1 METYSTQA
9 FSQQNTYTFATEEP
23 TPPPITISSSFD
35 SQVSELLLPVTDDAT
50 VSKQRPNINFGD
62 TQALAVD
69 GGIPTTT
76 RGDSNGETFASLL
89 KFDISLIDPSRAV
102 ESLMLK
108 LYVVEG
114 CQSGGTFA
122 TTSDTSWTSSTITWE
137 TAPEADGEWLESLS
151 SIDTGAWIDVDIT
164 KALSWHD
171 AASAF
176 IAPYISIRI
185 ESDENSRCLYSS
197 MESGDSLSPRL
208 IVRYMEHVVVERTE
222 SYQEQVTPSLPQPV
236 IGDFI
241 LLKATDDATVVGSN
255 PSRNFGN
262 EPNLLTTFDPD
273 TRDILDSLI
282 RFDLTELVSTPA
294 RTAVL
299 SMYSE
304 TDCLSAGMFTTTS
317 GNVDWT
323 EDQVTWGSAP
333 MYEPGTRDG
342 TSLGVFGA
350 VQANAWN
357 AFNVVSAINDAV
369 KLGKSSVT
377 FRISSGNLNPCQFT
391 SRNGGRAPKLMV
403 AF

>member
-1 METYSTQA
+1 MEQ
-9 FSQQNTYTFATEEP
+9 
-23 TPPPITISSSFD
+23 
-35 SQVSELLLPVTDDAT
+35 
-50 VSKQRPNINFGD
+50 
-62 TQALAVD
+62 
-69 GGIPTTT
+69 
-76 RGDSNGETFASLL
+76 
-89 KFDISLIDPSRAV
+89 
-102 ESLMLK
+102 
-108 LYVVEG
+108 
-114 CQSGGTFA
+114 
-122 TTSDTSWTSSTITWE
+122 
-137 TAPEADGEWLESLS
+137 
-151 SIDTGAWIDVDIT
+151 
-164 KALSWHD
+164 
-171 AASAF
+171 
-176 IAPYISIRI
+176 
-185 ESDENSRCLYSS
+185 
-197 MESGDSLSPRL
+197 
-208 IVRYMEHVVVERTE
+208 VVVERTE
-222 SYQEQVTPSLPQPV
+222 SYQEQVTPSLPPPV

-323 EDQVTWGSAP
+323 EDQVTWASAP